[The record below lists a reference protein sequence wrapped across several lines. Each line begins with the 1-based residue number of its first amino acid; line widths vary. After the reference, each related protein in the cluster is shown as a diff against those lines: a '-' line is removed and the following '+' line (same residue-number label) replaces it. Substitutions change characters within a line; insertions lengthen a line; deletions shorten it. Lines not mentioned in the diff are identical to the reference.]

1 MALEDG
7 LAHNESAGYY
17 RVWIHNRSTKDVTK
31 GVGMYMGA
39 GGPGTFLSLAKDT
52 PTEAQKPHM
61 YRWTRYTSCK
71 QDKAEMANA
80 QMILN
85 TGKTHYKNREFSA
98 EPLALSSATSV
109 KS

>member
-1 MALEDG
+1 MALENG

-17 RVWIHNRSTKDVTK
+17 RVWIHNRSTKDVAT

-80 QMILN
+80 QTI
-85 TGKTHYKNREFSA
+85 YRWCRVS
-98 EPLALSSATSV
+98 
-109 KS
+109 